1 MQSTATFPVQS
12 DSIWSRRLSPLTVG
26 LNQGLRLAQRL
37 TGSIPPAG
45 LVLLSSFAVQIG
57 TVVAKSLF
65 ETLGSVGA
73 AFLCKV
79 VASVLLL
86 AIWRPRL
93 HQQRTWLDYGLL
105 GILGLSMA
113 GMSLG
118 FYGAIERIPM
128 GVASTLEFIGP
139 LGVAI
144 LGSRRSLDVL
154 WVALAGMGVFL
165 LAPISGAQLDVMGV
179 LLAIAS
185 AGCWA
190 IYILMSGHVGRAFRG
205 GEGLALAVA
214 IATVILMPAGVSQAG
229 AALLEPW
236 VWVVGVAAAVLGTV
250 VPYSMEYAALK
261 RLPPRLFGVLMSIEP
276 AIAALVGFLFLGEQ
290 LGLRSLIA
298 VMLVTI
304 SAIGATVFSHSD
316 PHA

>member
-1 MQSTATFPVQS
+1 MQSTATLS
-12 DSIWSRRLSPLTVG
+12 IKADSIRSGSQSPFGLALTRG
-26 LNQGLRLAQRL
+26 LAQAQRI
-37 TGSIPPAG
+37 TGSIPPTG

-57 TVVAKSLF
+57 TVMAKSLF
-65 ETLGSVGA
+65 ETLGAVGA
-73 AFLCKV
+73 AFLCKA

-86 AIWRPRL
+86 AVWRPRL
-93 HQQRTWLDYGLL
+93 NQRTWLDYGLL
-105 GILGLSMA
+105 GILGLSIA
-113 GMSLG
+113 GMSLS
-118 FYGAIERIPM
+118 FYGAIDRIPM
-128 GVASTLEFIGP
+128 GVASTLEFTGP
-139 LGVAI
+139 LGVAV
-144 LGSRRSLDVL
+144 LGSRRSLDIL
-154 WVALAGMGVFL
+154 WVSLAGAGVFL
-165 LAPISGAQLDVMGV
+165 LAPISGAQLDPMGV
-179 LLAIAS
+179 ILALVS

-205 GEGLALAVA
+205 GEGLALSIA
-214 IATVILMPAGVSQAG
+214 IATVILMPAGIAQSG
-229 AALLEPW
+229 TALLTPW
-236 VWVVGVAAAVLGTV
+236 VWVVGIGAAVLGTV

-290 LGLRSLIA
+290 IGLRSMIA